1 MIEDANHIPRNTIL
15 DVDICIIGAGPA
27 GISLA
32 LALQDSGLNIALLE
46 SGSDRLDKATQA
58 LYEGVVA
65 DERMH
70 PPTNSYRVRQF
81 GGSTTI
87 WGGRCMPM
95 DEIDFEPR
103 DYIAHSGW
111 PISLADLMPY
121 YPQANQLCEAGEFAY
136 TAESA
141 FPADHPMRPM
151 IEGFKS
157 DSYSSNTL
165 ERFSCPT
172 NFGHRYRRRLARSP
186 VRVLLN
192 ANAGI
197 IPHDDNNQLAGPIP
211 VNTLAGNHFT
221 VKARAYVIATGGLE
235 TARLLLA
242 SPGAS
247 GRGLG
252 NAHDV
257 VGRYYMS
264 HIAGTIG
271 VADLSTAHAV
281 WHGYD
286 ISDDGTYCRR
296 RLALR
301 PEAQRALGAGN
312 FVARLHHPLIPDAG
326 HGNGILSALY
336 LARPIVPYEY
346 AKRLYG
352 EDANAQSST
361 LAHMANVIKDIPG
374 TAGFLWNWLQRRTL
388 AERKFPSI
396 IVRPKNLRFS
406 VDFHAEQE
414 PNAAS
419 RVMLDDRVDALNMR
433 QIKVDWRYTAQ
444 DIATVQTAL
453 AALSD
458 AFKQSNVGSFTY
470 DPEQVETEM
479 TRYGAYGG
487 HHLGTARMGTD
498 PASSVVNADCR
509 LHETANVY
517 VMGAAVFPTS
527 SQANPTLTIVALA
540 LRLAAHL
547 RENYATSSPRVIT
560 TIEP

>member
-1 MIEDANHIPRNTIL
+1 MIEDANHVPANTTL
-15 DVDICIIGAGPA
+15 DADICIIGAGPA

-32 LALQDSGLNIALLE
+32 LALQDSGLGIVLLE
-46 SGSDRLDKATQA
+46 SGSDRQDKPTQA
-58 LYEGVVA
+58 LYEGSVA

-70 PPTNSYRVRQF
+70 PPTDSYRVRQF
-81 GGSTTI
+81 GGSSTI

-95 DEIDFEPR
+95 DEIDFERR

-111 PISLADLMPY
+111 PISLADLLPY
-121 YPQANQLCEAGEFAY
+121 YPHANQLCEAGAFEY
-136 TAESA
+136 TAETAFTSA
-141 FPADHPMRPM
+141 HPMRPM
-151 IEGFKS
+151 IQGFHS
-157 DSYSSNTL
+157 DTYSTDTL

-172 NFGHRYRRRLARSP
+172 DFGKRYRRRLARSS
-186 VRVLLN
+186 VRVFMN
-192 ANAGI
+192 ANAGSL
-197 IPHDDNNQLAGPIP
+197 PNTENSRLTGPLP
-211 VNTLAGNHFT
+211 VKTLAGNQFT
-221 VKARAYVIATGGLE
+221 VNARAYVIATGGLE

-247 GRGLG
+247 GNGLG

-271 VADLSTAHAV
+271 VTDLSNAASV

-286 ISDDGTYCRR
+286 IADDGTYCRR

-301 PEAQRALGAGN
+301 PDAQRQLHAGN

-326 HGNGILSALY
+326 HGSGILSALY

-352 EDANAQSST
+352 DVPTGNNGT
-361 LAHMANVIKDIPG
+361 LSHMSNVVKDIPG
-374 TAGFLWNWLQRRTL
+374 TTAFLWNWLRRRTL

-406 VDFHAEQE
+406 LDFHAEQE
-414 PNAAS
+414 PNSSS
-419 RVMLDDRVDALNMR
+419 RVTLDAGVDALKMPK
-433 QIKVDWRYTAQ
+433 IKVDWRYSSQ
-444 DIATVQTAL
+444 DIATVSTAL

-458 AFKQSNVGSFTY
+458 AFEHSNVGSFTY
-470 DPEQVETEM
+470 QPEQVEAEM

-487 HHLGTARMGTD
+487 HHLGTARMGTSPSD
-498 PASSVVNADCR
+498 SVVNANCQ
-509 LHETANVY
+509 LHETDNVY
-517 VMGAAVFPTS
+517 VVGAAVFPTS

-547 RENYATSSPRVIT
+547 RNTYASEPACASIFTSL
-560 TIEP
+560 